1 MRFSFQKGYVKVMK
15 DNFDWQ
21 LLEDLFE
28 ERSAIL
34 EYDAGYPRYEAE
46 QLSAQQMGYANK
58 ADLKS
63 KIQEM
68 KAGTNL

>member
-1 MRFSFQKGYVKVMK
+1 MNT
-15 DNFDWQ
+15 DEHLDWRII
-21 LLEDLFE
+21 EDRFE

-58 ADLKS
+58 ADLKA
-63 KIQEM
+63 KIQAM
-68 KAGTNL
+68 KAGANP

>member
-1 MRFSFQKGYVKVMK
+1 MNTDEQL
-15 DNFDWQ
+15 DWRII
-21 LLEDLFE
+21 EDRFE

-58 ADLKS
+58 ADLKA

-68 KAGTNL
+68 KAGANL

>member
-1 MRFSFQKGYVKVMK
+1 MNN
-15 DNFDWQ
+15 DEHLDWRII
-21 LLEDLFE
+21 EDRFE

-58 ADLKS
+58 ADLKA

-68 KAGTNL
+68 KAGANP

>member
-1 MRFSFQKGYVKVMK
+1 MN
-15 DNFDWQ
+15 DDDHLDWQ
-21 LLEDLFE
+21 LIEDLFE

-58 ADLKS
+58 AALKL
-63 KIQEM
+63 KIQQL
-68 KAGTNL
+68 KAGELI

>member
-1 MRFSFQKGYVKVMK
+1 MNT
-15 DNFDWQ
+15 DEHLDWRII
-21 LLEDLFE
+21 EDRFE

-58 ADLKS
+58 ADLKA

-68 KAGTNL
+68 KAGANL

>member
-1 MRFSFQKGYVKVMK
+1 MNT
-15 DNFDWQ
+15 DEHLDWRII
-21 LLEDLFE
+21 EDRFE

-58 ADLKS
+58 ADLKA
-63 KIQEM
+63 KIQEL
-68 KAGTNL
+68 KAGANP